1 VQPGQAFLPMHD
13 AATNVLTHP
22 VVDPISRQPS
32 YKDTP
37 VAVRPIRPGRR

>member
-1 VQPGQAFLPMHD
+1 
-13 AATNVLTHP
+13 

-37 VAVRPIRPGRR
+37 VAVRRIRPGRR